1 MTIAHIVGNRPQFI
15 KLALLQRAL
24 TRHTGVQS
32 RVIHTGQ
39 HFSDNMSAIFFR
51 EFGLPAPDHQ
61 LNIHSLSHN
70 GMIGQMLIALDAI
83 LTAEPPDAIVV
94 YGDTNTTLA
103 GALAAKK
110 RGIKVMHVE
119 AGIRTG
125 EETMPEESNR
135 YLSDRLADLNFT
147 VTALGRDNLLKEGL
161 ADERILNTG
170 DLMLDAALLFAR
182 RAIDESTLPATLVP
196 DGRPFVLS
204 TIHRAE
210 NTDDPGALAAI
221 LEALHEINKEIP
233 VILPIHP
240 RTKQVIETHR
250 LPFGLISTPP
260 LGYLDMLALMQAA
273 RYVVTDSGG
282 LAREAFFF
290 QKSSVVVMNK
300 VFWPE
305 IEENSPSLAATA
317 DTARIL
323 HQFHTMA
330 SSNKAFRTGVFGN
343 GQAAEKISQGILNYL
358 HG

>member
-24 TRHTGVQS
+24 ARHMGLRS

-70 GMIGQMLIALDAI
+70 GMIGQMLIDLDTI
-83 LTAEPPDAIVV
+83 LTAEPPDAIVI

-135 YLSDRLADLNFT
+135 YLSDRIADLNFT
-147 VTALGRDNLLKEGL
+147 VTARGRDNLLKEGL
-161 ADERILNTG
+161 SAGKVLNTG

-182 RAIDESTLPATLVP
+182 RAIEVSTLPATLFP

-210 NTDDPGALAAI
+210 NTDDPQSLAAI
-221 LEALHEINKEIP
+221 LEALHEINREIP
-233 VILPIHP
+233 VVFPIHP
-240 RTKQVIETHR
+240 RTKQVIANHR
-250 LPFGLISTPP
+250 LPFSLPSMPP
-260 LGYLDMLALMQAA
+260 LGYLDMLALTQAA
-273 RYVVTDSGG
+273 RYVITDSGG

-290 QKSSVVVMNK
+290 QKSSVMVMNK
-300 VFWPE
+300 VFFPE
-305 IEENSPSLAATA
+305 IEENSPSLSATA
-317 DTARIL
+317 DKAHIL
-323 HQFHTMA
+323 HQFNTMA
-330 SSNKAFRTGVFGN
+330 SSNKAWRTGVFGN
-343 GQAAEKISQGILNYL
+343 GQAAEKISSGILNYL